1 MHQSKFLIF
10 IITSCFLF
18 SCTKEHKFPFPED
31 RNAINIWIGTTTV
44 VEDSFTHNFAYTITG
59 RDSVMFN
66 YRLSGFPLDHDTQF
80 ELQAV
85 SGDTNRVYYSFGKY
99 TIKAGEYQGLF
110 PIYIDKPADYAEFK
124 NTSGKIV
131 FKLKET
137 ATFLE
142 GAQELSALTIIFKNA
157 VSKPDNW
164 DVATTPYFTMSK
176 YFGTY
181 SNVKYAFIIQTT
193 GMANFKI
200 YYTLVKD
207 PVLADNTITATQA
220 SYFQNLCKAALLA
233 YKDKNGPLMDEN
245 NSEVVFP

>member
-10 IITSCFLF
+10 IISCFLF
-18 SCTKEHKFPFPED
+18 SCTKEHTYPFPEE
-31 RNAINIWIGTTTV
+31 RNAINIWLGSGTV

-66 YRLSGFPLDHDTQF
+66 YRLSGFPLKHDTQF

-85 SGDTNRVYYSFGKY
+85 SGDTNRVYYTFGKY
-99 TIKAGEYQGLF
+99 TIKARQYEGRF
-110 PIYIDKPADYAEFK
+110 PIYIDKPAGYTEFT
-124 NTSGKIV
+124 NSTGKIV
-131 FKLKET
+131 FKLKEST
-137 ATFLE
+137 DFLE
-142 GAQELSALTIIFKNA
+142 GAEELSDLTVIFKNA

-164 DVATTPYFTMSK
+164 DVATSPYFTMSK

-200 YYTLVKD
+200 YYTVAKD

-220 SYFQNLCKAALLA
+220 AYFQNLCKAALLA
-233 YKDKNGPLMDEN
+233 YKNKYGPLMDEN

>member
-10 IITSCFLF
+10 IISCFLF
-18 SCTKEHKFPFPED
+18 SCTKEHKFPFPEE
-31 RNAINIWIGTTTV
+31 RNAINIWLGSGSV
-44 VEDSFTHNFAYTITG
+44 VEDSVTHNFAYTVTG

-66 YRLSGFPLDHDTQF
+66 FRLSGYPLNHDTKF

-85 SGDTNRVYYSFGKY
+85 SGDTSRVYYTFGIY
-99 TIKAGEYQGLF
+99 TIKAGQYEGRF
-110 PIYIDKPADYAEFK
+110 PIYIDKPAGYTEFK
-124 NTSGKIV
+124 NSTGKIV
-131 FKLKET
+131 FKLKESP
-137 ATFLE
+137 TFLE
-142 GAQELSALTIIFKNA
+142 GAEELSDLTVIFKNA

-164 DVATTPYFTMSK
+164 DAATSPYFAMSK

-200 YYTLVKD
+200 YYTVAKD

-220 SYFQNLCKAALLA
+220 SYFQNLCKAALQA
-233 YKDKNGPLMDEN
+233 YKDKYGPLMDEN